1 MIVGQK
7 NATCCKNLSQRGL
20 TMEIRG
26 DFYLDNEEFSDIIL
40 QAAAGEI
47 ETKSFPTD
55 KQAVVWYTGN
65 VR

>member
-1 MIVGQK
+1 
-7 NATCCKNLSQRGL
+7 
-20 TMEIRG
+20 MEIRG

-47 ETKSFPTD
+47 ETKSFPID
-55 KQAVVWYTGN
+55 KQVVVWYTGN